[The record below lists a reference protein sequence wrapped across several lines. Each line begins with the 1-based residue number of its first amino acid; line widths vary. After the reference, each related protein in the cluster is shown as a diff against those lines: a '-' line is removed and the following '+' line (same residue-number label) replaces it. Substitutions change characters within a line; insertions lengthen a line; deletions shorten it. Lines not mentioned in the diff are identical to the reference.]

1 MSERSGVYDCFGPF
15 ERMGVRIM
23 GLNKAI
29 NGLTQLPH
37 RSEAGT
43 PQGVAAQD
51 AEPALHL
58 VQPAAR
64 VGV

>member
-1 MSERSGVYDCFGPF
+1 VYDCFGPF
-15 ERMGVRIM
+15 ERMGFRIM

-37 RSEAGT
+37 RSELA
-43 PQGVAAQD
+43 PRR
-51 AEPALHL
+51 ALRLRILNQHSTWFNQL
-58 VQPAAR
+58 AR